1 MVNPAELAHEPLDE
15 FKQALARLEKLAI
28 KRQETLSD
36 LPTISDQDELRKG
49 MKSLPRSLPAEG
61 NEMGL
66 KRSMDF
72 LFESVLPTLAQGQAG
87 PRYFGFVTGG
97 TLPSALLA
105 DWMTTLMDANVQ
117 VHLPKET
124 LSTLIEK
131 FALDM
136 VLDAMHMDRSQWTG
150 TFTTGATASN
160 ILALACG
167 RQATLERAYKIRKQ
181 RRKDA
186 GGIAT
191 SEEDDDEWD
200 PAENGLSGP
209 DVPPIKVFVCQPHAS
224 IQKSAAI
231 LGIGRKNVIDL
242 GRKMEMPPDLED
254 DSIGEEE
261 REQIEA
267 LARAETLDFDFA
279 LLESALRECQANAE
293 GAIVV
298 MGMGEVVTGALTDQT
313 LAIRLMCDKYGAWLH
328 MDAAF
333 SAFVCLHEEYHWIST
348 HMGVCDSLTSDAHK
362 TLNVPYDCGI
372 LYVKKHSALREG
384 KQFIPPDES
393 RTFMEHVSYLDDI
406 CGPSRS
412 GSGPSYLTS
421 APLQAAEGEEVTDA
435 HILSAT
441 LPSPLH
447 RNLENSRRFRALP
460 VYISLLSQGHRGIR
474 EMVERNLRFAARVRQ
489 WLRSSPYYQILTPAT
504 SSLSKHIPHNGRLR
518 AAPGERNPPRWEDDF
533 WATTVVLF
541 RPHPKTCP
549 IEAFRDEKQ
558 GHLRFIEAV
567 KKGRI
572 IYISPGSFCGLGA
585 ARLAVSNWYT
595 GVDGDH
601 DFDQTIKAL
610 TLVMQN
616 ND

>member
-1 MVNPAELAHEPLDE
+1 MVKPAELPHEPLIE
-15 FKQALARLEKLAI
+15 FKAALERIQRLAI
-28 KRQETLSD
+28 ERQERLSEI
-36 LPTISDQDELRKG
+36 PTISKEDELRKG
-49 MKSLPRSLPAEG
+49 LEQLPRSLPPEG
-61 NEMGL
+61 SEYGL
-66 KRSMDF
+66 KRSIDF
-72 LFESVLPTLAQGQAG
+72 LFDSVLPTLAQGQAG

-105 DWMTTLMDANVQ
+105 DMMTTLMDANVQ
-117 VHLPKET
+117 VHLPRET
-124 LSTLIEK
+124 LSTIIEK

-136 VLDAMHMDRSQWTG
+136 ILDVLHMDRSQWTG

-160 ILALACG
+160 TLALACG
-167 RQATLERAYKIRKQ
+167 RQATLQRAYKVRRQ
-181 RRKDA
+181 RRRDA
-186 GGIAT
+186 GET
-191 SEEDDDEWD
+191 LPEEEDEWD
-200 PAENGLSGP
+200 PAENGLYGP
-209 DVPPIKVFVCQPHAS
+209 DVPPIKIFVCQSHAS
-224 IQKSAAI
+224 IQKSAAV

-242 GRKMEMPPDLED
+242 GIKMELPETGDKGI
-254 DSIGEEE
+254 SEEE

-279 LLESALRECQANAE
+279 LLESALKECQTNAE

-298 MGMGEVVTGALTDQT
+298 IGMGEVVTGALTDQA

-333 SAFVCLHEEYHWIST
+333 SAFVCLHEEYHWLST
-348 HMGVCDSLTSDAHK
+348 HMGVCDSLTSDGHK

-372 LYVKKHSALREG
+372 LYIKKHSALREG
-384 KQFIPPDES
+384 SQFVPPEES
-393 RTFMEHVSYLDDI
+393 RTFMEHVCYLDDI

-412 GSGPSYLTS
+412 GSGPSYLAS
-421 APLQAAEGEEVTDA
+421 APLQATNDQEMTDA
-435 HILSAT
+435 QVLSAT

-474 EMVERNLRFAARVRQ
+474 EMVERNLQFAARVRQ
-489 WLRSSPYYQILTPAT
+489 WLRTSPYYQVLTPAT
-504 SSLSKHIPHNGRLR
+504 SSLSSKFTPHNGRLR

-549 IEAFRDEKQ
+549 IESFRDNKE
-558 GHLRFIEAV
+558 GHLRFIDAV
-567 KKGRI
+567 KQDRI
-572 IYISPGSFCGLGA
+572 IYISPGSFCGIGA

-595 GVDGDH
+595 GVDGDY
-601 DFDQTIKAL
+601 DFDQTVKAL
-610 TLVMQN
+610 TQVMQN
-616 ND
+616 NE